1 HTLPKSIDLRVTV
14 PESLAPVRGDP
25 TELSQVLMNLAIN
38 ARDAMPTGGRLDI
51 EVRNLDIDSA
61 LAERKGNLK
70 PGPHV
75 LLTIADTGEGIPA
88 NILDRIFDPF
98 FTTKP
103 QGKGTGLGLATTLGI
118 VRSCGGDVNVYSE
131 LGSGSTFSIYIPSIK
146 IVVEEVASVTES
158 AEYIEGNGET
168 ILVVDDEAL
177 IVETARE
184 TLGFA
189 GYRVMTASD
198 GADCLATYQRR
209 ADEIDLVLL
218 DMMMPGMDGFEV
230 KAGLRAIKPEVLIIA
245 SSGLRRPA
253 HEGGKLADTNAFLA
267 KPYSDQQL
275 LKTVRRVLDAPF
287 ERAS

>member
-1 HTLPKSIDLRVTV
+1 
-14 PESLAPVRGDP
+14 VRGDP

-198 GADCLATYQRR
+198 GADCLAT
-209 ADEIDLVLL
+209 
-218 DMMMPGMDGFEV
+218 
-230 KAGLRAIKPEVLIIA
+230 
-245 SSGLRRPA
+245 
-253 HEGGKLADTNAFLA
+253 
-267 KPYSDQQL
+267 
-275 LKTVRRVLDAPF
+275 
-287 ERAS
+287 